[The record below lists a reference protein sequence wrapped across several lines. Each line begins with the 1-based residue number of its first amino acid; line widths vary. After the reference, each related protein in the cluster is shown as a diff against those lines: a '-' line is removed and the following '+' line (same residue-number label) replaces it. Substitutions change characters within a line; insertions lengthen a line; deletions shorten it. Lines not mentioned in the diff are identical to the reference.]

1 MPEIKSLIKFSIR
14 LFLLGLALAVIGFTL
29 LWLIIVP
36 SLPSVDSLRSV
47 ELQVPLR
54 IYSADRQLITT
65 VGEQRRIPLTID
77 EIPLK
82 LKQAFLAA
90 EDDNFYNH
98 PGIDWKGT
106 LRGVVG
112 YVRYLGQRRVPG
124 GSTITQQVAR
134 RFYLS
139 NEFSVVRK
147 IREIFLAMKIER
159 GMEKDE
165 ILELYLN
172 KEFLGHRAYGVGAA
186 ARIYYAKRVDELSIA
201 EMAMIAGLPQRPSVV
216 NPVTNPG
223 LALERRAYV
232 LGRMLDE
239 RFISEAEFE
248 RAMAEPD
255 RASLHGPEIELSA
268 PWIAEIAR
276 QQAVERFGASDAY
289 TGGYSIVTTVTS
301 RLQRAADRAV
311 RTGLDNY
318 DRRHGWRGP
327 EARVEPERLDDR
339 EVVFEAL
346 ASAPEVGD
354 LQPAVVLE
362 SNAESATLMVAD
374 GETLQLGMPQVRWAR
389 RQLERDALAARPE
402 AVDEVLSPG
411 DLVRLRVVDDEIRLA
426 QVPEAQAAL
435 VSLEARTGA
444 VVALVGGLDFAA
456 SQFNRATQS
465 RRQPGSAFKPFIYAA
480 ALDNGYTPAS
490 LVNDAP
496 IVFDDPSMERTW
508 KPMNFSERFFGPTRL
523 REAMIHSRNLIS
535 VRLVMDLG
543 LSPTID
549 YVTDFGFAR
558 NEIPDGPS
566 MALGSASITPLDLA
580 AAYAVFANGGFA
592 IEPHF
597 IHAIFDDEQ
606 RSLALSRRPFACRD
620 CPSRADRRAHPSA
633 ESADTPPRDRPRE
646 LDLGVAGRSETP
658 STETADGAA
667 EEDPGTASPP
677 ADEARHGPA
686 VPRYARRVVT
696 PQTAWLIRSM
706 MGDVIRSGTGRRA
719 RALGRGD
726 LAGKTG
732 TTNDQRDT
740 WFSGFNAELV
750 TTVWVGMD
758 SNQSLG
764 RLEQGGRTALPIWVD
779 YMGVALDG
787 VPESGDP
794 VPVGIVE
801 ASIDPDSGLRVRPGT
816 PGAVREWFP
825 ADNLPRLSEQAGESE
840 DAADADPYD
849 IF

>member
-29 LWLIIVP
+29 LWVIIVP
-36 SLPSVDSLRSV
+36 SLPSVDSLRNV

-54 IYSADRQLITT
+54 IYSADQRLVTT

-77 EIPLK
+77 EIPLT

-98 PGIDWKGT
+98 PGIDWQGT
-106 LRGVVG
+106 LRGVFG

-147 IREIFLAMKIER
+147 VREIFLAMKIER
-159 GMEKDE
+159 EMSKDE

-216 NPVTNPG
+216 NPVTNPE
-223 LALERRAYV
+223 LAVDRRSYV
-232 LGRMLDE
+232 LQRMLDE
-239 RFISEAEFE
+239 RFITESEFE
-248 RAMAEPD
+248 TAMSEPD

-276 QQAVERFGASDAY
+276 QQAVERLGASDAY
-289 TGGYSIVTTVTS
+289 TGGYSIITTVKS
-301 RLQRAADRAV
+301 KLQQAADRAV
-311 RTGLDNY
+311 RSGLENY

-327 EARVEPERLDDR
+327 EARIEPGRLGDR
-339 EVVFEAL
+339 DAL
-346 ASAPEVGD
+346 LDALGNAPRVGD
-354 LQPAVVLE
+354 LLPAIVLE
-362 SNAESATLMVAD
+362 SDAESATLMIED
-374 GETLQLGMPQVRWAR
+374 GDPVQLTLDQVEWAR
-389 RQLERDALAARPE
+389 TQLARDALAARPTTVE
-402 AVDEVLSPG
+402 EVLAAG
-411 DLVRLRVVDDEIRLA
+411 DLVRLRFTEEGIRLA

-435 VSLEARTGA
+435 VSLDPRTGA

-535 VRLVMDLG
+535 VRIVMDLG
-543 LSPTID
+543 LNPTID

-558 NEIPDGPS
+558 GEIPDGPS

-592 IEPHF
+592 VEPHF
-597 IHAIFDDEQ
+597 IHSMSDDEG
-606 RSLALSRRPFACRD
+606 LALPLPQRPFGCRG
-620 CPSRADRRAHPSA
+620 CPSQADRETADSSSP
-633 ESADTPPRDRPRE
+633 ESDRPPRE
-646 LDLGVAGRSETP
+646 LRELQLDLANEAPDSGADFTESGGEASS
-658 STETADGAA
+658 STEESERSGLQF
-667 EEDPGTASPP
+667 
-677 ADEARHGPA
+677 GPV
-686 VPRYARRVVT
+686 VPRYARRVVE

-706 MGDVIRSGTGRRA
+706 MSDVIRAGTGRRA
-719 RALGRGD
+719 LALGRGD

-740 WFSGFNAELV
+740 WFSGFNADLV

-758 SNQSLG
+758 SNESLG

-779 YMGVALDG
+779 YMRVALENS
-787 VPESGDP
+787 PEHDDP

-801 ASIDPDSGLRVRPGT
+801 ASIDPESGLRVRPGSD
-816 PGAVREWFP
+816 GALREWFP
-825 ADNLPRLSEQAGESE
+825 ADNLPPLSDTSE
-840 DAADADPYD
+840 ENENAADADPYD

>member
-14 LFLLGLALAVIGFTL
+14 LFLLGLGLAVIGFTL
-29 LWLIIVP
+29 LWVIIVP
-36 SLPSVDSLRSV
+36 SLPSVDSLRNV

-54 IYSADRQLITT
+54 IYSADQRLVTT

-77 EIPLK
+77 EIPLQ

-98 PGIDWKGT
+98 PGIDWQGT
-106 LRGVVG
+106 LRGVFG

-147 IREIFLAMKIER
+147 VREIFLAMKIER
-159 GMEKDE
+159 EMSKNE

-216 NPVTNPG
+216 NPVTNPD
-223 LALERRAYV
+223 LAVDRRAYV
-232 LGRMLDE
+232 LRRMLEE
-239 RFISEAEFE
+239 RFITEAEFE
-248 RAMAEPD
+248 TAMSEPD

-289 TGGYSIVTTVTS
+289 TGGYTIVTTVES

-311 RTGLDNY
+311 RRGLENY

-327 EARVEPERLDDR
+327 EARIEPYRLGDR
-339 EVVFEAL
+339 QAL
-346 ASAPEVGD
+346 RDALDNAPQVGD
-354 LQPAVVLE
+354 LRPAIVLE
-362 SNAESATLMVAD
+362 SDAESAILMVEEGD
-374 GETLQLGMPQVRWAR
+374 PIELTLDQVEWAR
-389 RQLERDALAARPE
+389 RQLARDALAARPS
-402 AVDEVLSPG
+402 AVDEVLAAG
-411 DLVRLRVVDDEIRLA
+411 DLVRLRITEDGVRLA

-435 VSLEARTGA
+435 VSLDPRTGA
-444 VVALVGGLDFAA
+444 VVAMVGGLDFAA

-543 LSPTID
+543 LNPTID

-558 NEIPDGPS
+558 GEIPDGPS

-592 IEPHF
+592 VEPHF
-597 IHAIFDDEQ
+597 IHAIFDDEAH
-606 RSLALSRRPFACRD
+606 SLPLPQRPFGCRG
-620 CPSRADRRAHPSA
+620 CPSHADRAAVDTSRLPSN
-633 ESADTPPRDRPRE
+633 PPQRKLRELE
-646 LDLGVAGRSETP
+646 LDLGADTQATDAEP
-658 STETADGAA
+658 AAPDGAS
-667 EEDPGTASPP
+667 PGTIEQDRPH
-677 ADEARHGPA
+677 ARFGPD
-686 VPRYARRVVT
+686 VPRYARRVVE

-706 MGDVIRSGTGRRA
+706 MSDVIREGTGRRA
-719 RALGRGD
+719 LALGRDD

-740 WFSGFNAELV
+740 WFSGFNADLV

-758 SNQSLG
+758 SNESLG

-779 YMGVALDG
+779 YMSVALEDM
-787 VPESGDP
+787 PEHDDP

-801 ASIDPDSGLRVRPGT
+801 ASIDPESGLRVRPGSE
-816 PGAVREWFP
+816 GALREWFP
-825 ADNLPRLSEQAGESE
+825 ADNLPPLSETTREAEQAT
-840 DAADADPYD
+840 DADPYD

>member
-14 LFLLGLALAVIGFTL
+14 LFLLGLALSVIGFTL
-29 LWLIIVP
+29 LWVIIVP
-36 SLPSVDSLRSV
+36 SLPSVDTLRDV

-54 IYSADRQLITT
+54 IYSADRKLITT
-65 VGEQRRIPLTID
+65 VGEQRRIPLSIN
-77 EIPLK
+77 EIPAR

-90 EDDNFYNH
+90 EDDNFYQH

-106 LRGVVG
+106 LRGIVG
-112 YVRYLGQRRVPG
+112 YARYLGQRRVPG

-147 IREIFLAMKIER
+147 VREIFLAMKIER
-159 GMEKDE
+159 EMDKDE
-165 ILELYLN
+165 IFELYLN

-186 ARIYYAKRVDELSIA
+186 ARIYYGKHVDELGIA

-216 NPVTNPG
+216 NPVTNPE
-223 LALERRAYV
+223 LALARRAYV
-232 LGRMLDE
+232 LGRMFDE
-239 RFISEAEFE
+239 AFITEAEYE

-255 RASLHGPEIELSA
+255 RAVLHGPETELSA

-276 QQAVERFGASDAY
+276 QEAVDRLGAGEAY
-289 TGGYSIVTTVTS
+289 TGGYSIVTTAES
-301 RLQRAADRAV
+301 ALQRAADRAV
-311 RTGLDNY
+311 RDGLDAY

-327 EARVEPERLDDR
+327 ERRIDPALLNDRDALVDVLD
-339 EVVFEAL
+339 
-346 ASAPEVGD
+346 SAPSVGD
-354 LQPAVVLE
+354 LKPAVVLA
-362 SNAESATLMVAD
+362 SSPESATLLTTG
-374 GETLQLGMPQVRWAR
+374 GESVTLGLAQVEWAR
-389 RQLERDALAARPE
+389 EHLARDALGARPD
-402 AVDEVLSPG
+402 AVDAVLAPG
-411 DLVRLRVVDDEIRLA
+411 DVVRLRATGDGIRLA

-435 VSLEARTGA
+435 VSLRPQTGA

-480 ALDNGYTPAS
+480 ALDHGYTPAS

-508 KPMNFSERFFGPTRL
+508 KPMNFSERTRL

-543 LSPTID
+543 LAPTID

-558 NEIPDGPS
+558 GDIPDGPS

-597 IHAIFDDEQ
+597 IHAIFDGEQ
-606 RSLALSRRPFACRD
+606 RALPLPQRPFACRG
-620 CPSRADRRAHPSA
+620 CPARAERLPAGA
-633 ESADTPPRDRPRE
+633 PRSTRQHPRE
-646 LDLGVAGRSETP
+646 LDLDLGPEHPA
-658 STETADGAA
+658 ADQTGAQDDVGAA
-667 EEDPGTASPP
+667 PSAPGPSS
-677 ADEARHGPA
+677 DEIGNAPRFGPIQ
-686 VPRYARRVVT
+686 PRYARRVIE
-696 PQTAWLIRSM
+696 PRTAWLIRSM
-706 MGDVIRSGTGRRA
+706 MGDVITSGTGRRA
-719 RALGRGD
+719 RALGRAD

-732 TTNDQRDT
+732 TTNDQRDA
-740 WFSGFNAELV
+740 WFSGFNAALV
-750 TTVWVGMD
+750 TTVWVGLD
-758 SNQSLG
+758 SNESLG
-764 RLEQGGRTALPIWVD
+764 RFEQGGRTALPIWVD
-779 YMGVALDG
+779 YMQVALDG
-787 VPESGDP
+787 VPERADP

-801 ASIDPDSGLRVRPGT
+801 ASIDPQSGLRVRPGT
-816 PGAVREWFP
+816 PGAMREWFP
-825 ADNLPRLSEQAGESE
+825 AGNLPPVSEADGEPGE
-840 DAADADPYD
+840 PNDADPYD
-849 IF
+849 IY